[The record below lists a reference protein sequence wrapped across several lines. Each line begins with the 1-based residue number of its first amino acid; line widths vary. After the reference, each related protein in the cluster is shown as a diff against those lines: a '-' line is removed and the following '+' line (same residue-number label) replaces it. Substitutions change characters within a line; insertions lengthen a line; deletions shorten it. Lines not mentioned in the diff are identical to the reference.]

1 MIESVIQ
8 IKSEIMI
15 NVDVSVKLK
24 NLYAKYII
32 FEILIYVIVKMLN
45 IQQLLLM
52 IQWLGVRLDSIKY
65 LDLLEFING
74 TRHLVLFRSKKYDFI

>member
-24 NLYAKYII
+24 KLVCKIYYIWNPNLCDCENAKYSATII
-32 FEILIYVIVKMLN
+32 D
-45 IQQLLLM
+45 
-52 IQWLGVRLDSIKY
+52 DSVMKC
-65 LDLLEFING
+65 
-74 TRHLVLFRSKKYDFI
+74 

>member
-52 IQWLGVRLDSIKY
+52 IQ
-65 LDLLEFING
+65 
-74 TRHLVLFRSKKYDFI
+74 